1 MPAFNMKIIPLDYF
15 TMTKYDHNYK
25 NIHVVFE
32 KDNLYNTLG
41 EVLEKAGKRQI
52 RAAETEKYPHV
63 TFFFSGGRETPF
75 KNEIR
80 LMAASPKVTTY
91 DLQPE
96 MSAEEVKILVLE
108 EIKKESAEFICLNF
122 ANADMVGHTGVISA
136 AIKAVE
142 KVDNCLNEIINLGI
156 KHQYDFIIIA
166 DHGNADKM
174 LNDDGS
180 PNTAHTLNPVP
191 IIYVGDK
198 NKKVRRG
205 KLADIA
211 PTILHLMNIPIPSEM
226 TGEILIH

>member
-1 MPAFNMKIIPLDYF
+1 MKIIPLNYF
-15 TMTKYDHNYK
+15 TLTKYDHNYK
-25 NIHVVFE
+25 NIHVIFE

-41 EVLEKAGKRQI
+41 EVLQNAGKRQI

-63 TFFFSGGRETPF
+63 TFFFSGGREAPF
-75 KNEIR
+75 KNETR
-80 LMAASPKVTTY
+80 LMAASPKVATY

-96 MSAEEVKILVLE
+96 MSAEEVKNLVLE

-198 NKKVRRG
+198 SKQVLNGR
-205 KLADIA
+205 LADIA
-211 PTILHLMNIPIPSEM
+211 PTVLHLMEIEIPSEM
-226 TGEILIH
+226 NGEILIN

>member
-1 MPAFNMKIIPLDYF
+1 
-15 TMTKYDHNYK
+15 
-25 NIHVVFE
+25 
-32 KDNLYNTLG
+32 
-41 EVLEKAGKRQI
+41 
-52 RAAETEKYPHV
+52 
-63 TFFFSGGRETPF
+63 
-75 KNEIR
+75 
-80 LMAASPKVTTY
+80 
-91 DLQPE
+91 
-96 MSAEEVKILVLE
+96 MSAEEVKNLVLE

-198 NKKVRRG
+198 SKQVLNGR
-205 KLADIA
+205 LADIA
-211 PTILHLMNIPIPSEM
+211 PTILHLMGIEIPSEM
-226 TGEILIH
+226 NGEILIN